1 MRKDEWNKNQKENCN
16 IINLTCEFILFYRK
30 MMENS
35 YKEIDIREAE
45 KASSSYAIEGH
56 KL

>member
-1 MRKDEWNKNQKENCN
+1 MRKDELNKNQKENCN